1 MIGFRRRQFSVFRR
15 ILPNNGDFLFSG
27 GGLWHEHPVLPV
39 WDCRTLMLSVHHSD
53 LHCCERKQIINNM
66 ETKINARLY
75 FKSVLNAFKITFK
88 ANSWFYPFSQVL
100 MLLIQNTLPFISLY
114 MFNRLLNLLSSDNIR
129 SPRGDRH
136 GGNIYRLS
144 GCSDAYLNLHGHS
157 RKHTYRKNGPEVSG
171 DVHQKADES
180 PAVLFRFSAR
190 TRRDRSGAE
199 RDGRHICAVQLFHRI
214 CNQRVCLCHCGQV
227 S

>member
-1 MIGFRRRQFSVFRR
+1 MY
-15 ILPNNGDFLFSG
+15 
-27 GGLWHEHPVLPV
+27 PVLPV

-75 FKSVLNAFKITFK
+75 FKSVLNAFKNHIQ
-88 ANSWFYPFSQVL
+88 SELVLPFFAGTDA
-100 MLLIQNTLPFISLY
+100 LIQNTLPFISLY
-114 MFNRLLNLLSSDNIR
+114 MFNRLLNLLSSDNID
-129 SPRGDRH
+129 PREAIATAV
-136 GGNIYRLS
+136 IYIVFL
-144 GCSDAYLNLHGHS
+144 GAQMYLNLHGHS

-180 PAVLFRFSAR
+180 PAVLSDSPHGRDVIGLAQNEMGDIYALFNFS
-190 TRRDRSGAE
+190 S
-199 RDGRHICAVQLFHRI
+199 I
-214 CNQRVCLCHCGQV
+214 CNQRVCLCHCGKG